1 MAGRAA
7 VLAWEEA
14 KAANP
19 CVLGDH
25 QGSYEYGGMKYELVA
40 HPAGASFDSC
50 SKLVKMVLRQNLE
63 CGAPQVS
70 IWNLKDSSHQ
80 SAAETAGRVL
90 TSVSSPPS
98 RMLLQVW
105 DLSADSS
112 VATHRMRTSSGLCSQ
127 DSHDIALGQAAVMM
141 TRVPVT
147 AGAVRL

>member
-1 MAGRAA
+1 M
-7 VLAWEEA
+7 LAFEEA

-70 IWNLKDSSHQ
+70 IWNLKDSSVSQQLKQLEECLHQ
-80 SAAETAGRVL
+80 SAA
-90 TSVSSPPS
+90 PPPGCFCKS
-98 RMLLQVW
+98 GI
-105 DLSADSS
+105 SA
-112 VATHRMRTSSGLCSQ
+112 RTPL
-127 DSHDIALGQAAVMM
+127 
-141 TRVPVT
+141 
-147 AGAVRL
+147 